1 MTPLNDDPHSSRI
14 AWIDYGRGISIILVV
29 MMHSTLGVENA
40 MEARS
45 ALRWIVDFAAPFRV
59 PAFFLL
65 SGLLLSRT
73 INQPWPLYLDRKV
86 AHFAYFYLIW
96 LVINCVIK
104 YGLQG
109 PVATSEQILFGLIEP
124 FGTLWFIY
132 ILPLFFVATKLTR
145 RWPVLLFVSA
155 LALNLLA
162 PHTGWGAIDE
172 FASRYVFF
180 VAGYLGV
187 RHAQTLAARAAEHWR
202 ATLLWLAF
210 GAAVALGV
218 FISGWPAFK
227 TTPFLLVLAA
237 AGIAGVI
244 AVSALL
250 ARFNALDQVRYC
262 GQHSLTI
269 YLAFFLP
276 MAATRQA
283 IVRFAPEI
291 GATAASIIV
300 TFAAL
305 LIPFVIERAARGTWL
320 RFLFHRPAIAPFS
333 RAPKIA
339 SAE

>member
-1 MTPLNDDPHSSRI
+1 MTDDPHSSRI

-45 ALRWIVDFAAPFRV
+45 ALRWIVDFATPFRV

-73 INQPWPLYLDRKV
+73 INQPWPVYLDRKV

-109 PVATSEQILFGLIEP
+109 PGATTEQILFGLIEP

-132 ILPLFFVATKLTR
+132 ILPLFFVATKLAR
-145 RWPVLLFVSA
+145 RWPALLFCGA
-155 LALNLLA
+155 LAMNLLA

-172 FASRYVFF
+172 FTSRYVFF

-187 RHAQTLAARAAEHWR
+187 LHAQALAASAADHWR
-202 ATLLWLAF
+202 ATILCLAL
-210 GAAVALGV
+210 GAAVALAA
-218 FISGWPAFK
+218 FLSGWPVFK
-227 TTPFLLVLAA
+227 TAPLLLAIAA

-250 ARFNALDQVRYC
+250 ARFNALDQLRYC

-305 LIPFVIERAARGTWL
+305 LLPFVIERAARATPL
-320 RFLFHRPAIAPFS
+320 RFLFQRPNTSPFS
-333 RAPKIA
+333 RSPKVA

>member
-1 MTPLNDDPHSSRI
+1 MKSPPLDPHASRI
-14 AWIDYGRGISIILVV
+14 GWIDYGKGISIILVV

-40 MEARS
+40 FEERS

-73 INQPWPLYLDRKV
+73 INQPWPVYMDRKV

-96 LVINCVIK
+96 LAINCVIK
-104 YGLQG
+104 FGMQG
-109 PVATSEQILFGLIEP
+109 PGVMLEQFLFGLIEP

-132 ILPLFFVATKLTR
+132 LLPFFFVATKLGR
-145 RWPVLLFVSA
+145 RWPTLLFAAA

-172 FASRYVFF
+172 FTSRFVFF

-187 RHAQTLAARAAEHWR
+187 RQAMAFADRAADNWG
-202 ATLLWLAF
+202 ATIACL
-210 GAAVALGV
+210 ALGGALALAV
-218 FISGWPAFK
+218 YLSGWPVWK
-227 TTPFLLVLAA
+227 TSPLLLVLAA
-237 AGIAGVI
+237 VGIAGVI
-244 AVSALL
+244 AVSSLL
-250 ARFNALDQVRYC
+250 ARSNALEQIRYC

-283 IVRFAPEI
+283 IIRFFPEM

-305 LIPFVIERAARGTWL
+305 LLPFVIKRAVRSTPL
-320 RFLFHRPAIAPFS
+320 RYLFQRPAKAPFTRS
-333 RAPKIA
+333 PKIA